1 MTRIINEID
10 KKIFLEEKCFIPT
23 MGALHKGHLSLVKLG
38 KQSTNGKTIVSIFVN
53 KRQFNDES
61 DYDNYPID
69 LDKDIE
75 LLRKEEVDYIFIP
88 QENYIYPKDFAEL
101 DGIKSGA
108 KGSLFEGVHRPGHFD
123 GVLTVVNR
131 LFELVNPTSAVFGKK
146 DAQQLYLVK
155 EFFANGQLSQFMYQ
169 TNPLSE
175 ITHKRR
181 VSALGPGGLTRERAG
196 FEVRDVHPTHY
207 GRICPIETPEGPNI
221 GLINSLSTYSKI
233 NKYGFIESP
242 YKKVKDG
249 VVEDK
254 IEYLSAMEET
264 KFTIAQANSKID
276 KNGKFIDDNKTL
288 LNDYIS
294 KEELWACTTC
304 NACVD
309 SCPIGIDPL
318 SIILDMRRLSLIH
331 I

>member
-38 KQSTNGKTIVSIFVN
+38 KQSTNSKTIVSIFVN

-88 QENYIYPKDFAEL
+88 DENYIYPKDFAEL
-101 DGIKSGA
+101 DGIKSGE
-108 KGSLFEGVHRPGHFD
+108 KGSLFEGAHRPGHFD

-155 EFFANGQLSQFMYQ
+155 EFFANKSNNLKIIEAEIIRDEYGLAMSSRNRLLSKSGINIARNIFQILKNTKEHFFQNQDIQQAEAFGKKLFNENDIEYDYL
-169 TNPLSE
+169 NFVDP
-175 ITHKRR
+175 KY
-181 VSALGPGGLTRERAG
+181 
-196 FEVRDVHPTHY
+196 F
-207 GRICPIETPEGPNI
+207 ETP
-221 GLINSLSTYSKI
+221 
-233 NKYGFIESP
+233 
-242 YKKVKDG
+242 
-249 VVEDK
+249 
-254 IEYLSAMEET
+254 
-264 KFTIAQANSKID
+264 D
-276 KNGKFIDDNKTL
+276 KNQEKLLLITAAYVEGIRLIDNMEV
-288 LNDYIS
+288 IQ
-294 KEELWACTTC
+294 
-304 NACVD
+304 
-309 SCPIGIDPL
+309 
-318 SIILDMRRLSLIH
+318 
-331 I
+331 

>member
-38 KQSTNGKTIVSIFVN
+38 KKSTNGKTIVSIFVN

-101 DGIKSGA
+101 DGIKSGE
-108 KGSLFEGVHRPGHFD
+108 KGSLFEGAHRPGHFD

-131 LFELVNPTSAVFGKK
+131 LFDLVNPTSVVFGKK

-155 EFFANGQLSQFMYQ
+155 EFLANKSNNLKIIEAEIIRDEYGLAMSSRNRLLSKSGINIARNIFQILENTKEHFIQ
-169 TNPLSE
+169 NQDIQQSE
-175 ITHKRR
+175 DFGKKLFDENAIEYDYLNFVDPKY
-181 VSALGPGGLTRERAG
+181 
-196 FEVRDVHPTHY
+196 F
-207 GRICPIETPEGPNI
+207 ETPDSNREKLL
-221 GLINSLSTYSKI
+221 LITAAYVQGIRLIDN
-233 NKYGFIESP
+233 
-242 YKKVKDG
+242 
-249 VVEDK
+249 
-254 IEYLSAMEET
+254 MEV
-264 KFTIAQANSKID
+264 IQ
-276 KNGKFIDDNKTL
+276 
-288 LNDYIS
+288 
-294 KEELWACTTC
+294 
-304 NACVD
+304 
-309 SCPIGIDPL
+309 
-318 SIILDMRRLSLIH
+318 
-331 I
+331 

>member
-38 KQSTNGKTIVSIFVN
+38 KKSTNGKTIVSIFVN

-101 DGIKSGA
+101 DGIKSGE
-108 KGSLFEGVHRPGHFD
+108 KGSLFEGAHRPGHFD

-131 LFELVNPTSAVFGKK
+131 LFDLVNPTSVVFGKK

-155 EFFANGQLSQFMYQ
+155 EFLANKSNNLKIIEAEIIRDEYGLAMSSRNRLLSKSGINIARNIFQILENTKEHFIQ
-169 TNPLSE
+169 NQDIQQSE
-175 ITHKRR
+175 DFGKKLFNENAIEYDYLNFVDPKY
-181 VSALGPGGLTRERAG
+181 
-196 FEVRDVHPTHY
+196 F
-207 GRICPIETPEGPNI
+207 ETPDSNREKLL
-221 GLINSLSTYSKI
+221 LITAAYVQGIRLIDN
-233 NKYGFIESP
+233 
-242 YKKVKDG
+242 
-249 VVEDK
+249 
-254 IEYLSAMEET
+254 MEV
-264 KFTIAQANSKID
+264 IQ
-276 KNGKFIDDNKTL
+276 
-288 LNDYIS
+288 
-294 KEELWACTTC
+294 
-304 NACVD
+304 
-309 SCPIGIDPL
+309 
-318 SIILDMRRLSLIH
+318 
-331 I
+331 

>member
-38 KQSTNGKTIVSIFVN
+38 KQSTNSKTIVSIFVN

-101 DGIKSGA
+101 DGIKSGE
-108 KGSLFEGVHRPGHFD
+108 KGSLFEGAHRPGHFD

-131 LFELVNPTSAVFGKK
+131 LFDLVNPTSVVFGKK

-155 EFFANGQLSQFMYQ
+155 EFLANKSNNLKIIEAEIIRDEYGLAMSSRNRLLSKSGINIARNIFQILENTKEHFIQ
-169 TNPLSE
+169 NQDIQQSE
-175 ITHKRR
+175 DFGKKLFDENTIEYDYLNFVDPKY
-181 VSALGPGGLTRERAG
+181 
-196 FEVRDVHPTHY
+196 F
-207 GRICPIETPEGPNI
+207 ETPDSNREKLL
-221 GLINSLSTYSKI
+221 LITAAYVQGIRLIDN
-233 NKYGFIESP
+233 
-242 YKKVKDG
+242 
-249 VVEDK
+249 
-254 IEYLSAMEET
+254 MEV
-264 KFTIAQANSKID
+264 IQ
-276 KNGKFIDDNKTL
+276 
-288 LNDYIS
+288 
-294 KEELWACTTC
+294 
-304 NACVD
+304 
-309 SCPIGIDPL
+309 
-318 SIILDMRRLSLIH
+318 
-331 I
+331 